1 LYFYLAPP
9 EISAFFSD
17 VEAYIKARPMPSTA
31 VWKAVVAAGDF
42 RRVRVAVGES
52 MFYLKEIQKAELSRW
67 ASAEGNYDKC
77 WLLVRFGVPVCFFSE
92 RGVHH
97 KLHLIEEAEVAK
109 EEAEVAKA
117 AEAKRVKEEA
127 DAAAVAAA
135 KAQVAEV
142 LALKNVTVP
151 DKANASKY
159 ELQAQMMY
167 CGMDLM
173 TAGPGA
179 SKFYEAEL
187 AHLREEH
194 PELFQWE
201 ELRRLEKELTL
212 EAGHMSNPSKELV
225 AVRERIKEIDA
236 EIRAGQWKPPLGHPL
251 FQ

>member
-1 LYFYLAPP
+1 LRRSDAAPAGGEVATMALADAAVQTDVS
-9 EISAFFSD
+9 ISS
-17 VEAYIKARPMPSTA
+17 
-31 VWKAVVAAGDF
+31 VAACEAWAQFEAALRASTSNTAETPSAPSPEPDEERTQSNESVTHDLSAASEWKLALTELKTRLARLITGGKGKDAAA
-42 RRVRVAVGES
+42 VA
-52 MFYLKEIQKAELSRW
+52 
-67 ASAEGNYDKC
+67 
-77 WLLVRFGVPVCFFSE
+77 
-92 RGVHH
+92 
-97 KLHLIEEAEVAK
+97 
-109 EEAEVAKA
+109 A
-117 AEAKRVKEEA
+117 AGKGK

-201 ELRRLEKELTL
+201 ELRRLENDLTL

-236 EIRAGQWKPPLGHPL
+236 EIRAGQWKPPLGRPL
-251 FQ
+251 FGKI

>member
-1 LYFYLAPP
+1 VGPGLRRSDAAPAGGEVATMALADAAVQTDVS
-9 EISAFFSD
+9 ISS
-17 VEAYIKARPMPSTA
+17 
-31 VWKAVVAAGDF
+31 VAACEAWAQFEAALRASTSNTAETPSAPSPEPDEE
-42 RRVRVAVGES
+42 RTQSNES
-52 MFYLKEIQKAELSRW
+52 VTHDLSAASEWKLALTELKTRLAR
-67 ASAEGNYDKC
+67 
-77 WLLVRFGVPVCFFSE
+77 
-92 RGVHH
+92 
-97 KLHLIEEAEVAK
+97 LITGGK
-109 EEAEVAKA
+109 GK
-117 AEAKRVKEEA
+117 

>member
-1 LYFYLAPP
+1 L
-9 EISAFFSD
+9 
-17 VEAYIKARPMPSTA
+17 
-31 VWKAVVAAGDF
+31 VAAGDF
-42 RRVRVAVGES
+42 ERVRVAVGES
-52 MFYLKEIQKAELSRW
+52 MFPLKEIQKAELSRW
-67 ASAEGNYDKC
+67 ASAEGNYDKR
-77 WLLVRFGVPVCFFSE
+77 WLLVRFGVPVCFLSQS
-92 RGVHH
+92 GVHD
-97 KLHLIEEAEVAK
+97 KLSLI